1 MKLKNLWKFWF
12 GLHQSLIH
20 TYQSSIGGNSSTL
33 FAQINGCFAPPVI
46 GLVYQK
52 FEQWSQSELYDWYF
66 INTKILIT
74 FFCLFFFY
82 HQHLNIWKWKPELSL
97 PVFLGPGVPKK
108 LYIILNLHKLTLRHD
123 IWKIFSRYKK
133 PSLRNIFAKF
143 RSDIT
148 TLSVFIKTWIYQVK

>member
-1 MKLKNLWKFWF
+1 MKLQNLWKFWF
-12 GLHQSLIH
+12 GWHQSLIH

-82 HQHLNIWKWKPELSL
+82 HQHLHIWKWKPEL
-97 PVFLGPGVPKK
+97 PGTYRVSQKK
-108 LYIILNLHKLTLRHD
+108 LYIILNLYKLMLRHA

-133 PSLRNIFAKF
+133 SLRNIFAKF

-148 TLSVFIKTWIYQVK
+148 TLSVFIEIWIYQVK